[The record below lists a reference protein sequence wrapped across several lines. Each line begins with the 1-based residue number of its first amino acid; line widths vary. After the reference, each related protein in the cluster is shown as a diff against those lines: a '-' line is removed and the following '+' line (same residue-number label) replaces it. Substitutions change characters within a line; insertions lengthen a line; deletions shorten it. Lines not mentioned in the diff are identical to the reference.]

1 VAGILARV
9 LSGGPL
15 ERPSSRAVCR
25 IHHAGSERP
34 LRAEE
39 EGYEMSMFVR
49 DAGAGHWP
57 PVELSVEE
65 DLGPGGTTLRLAG
78 ELDMATAR
86 RLEAAVA
93 SALAREESALTV
105 DLTDVSFMDS
115 TGLRSLLRARR
126 DCERRD
132 RAFFLIPAANGGQ
145 HRLFQVSGLIG
156 HLTFREPEAAQPSG

>member
-1 VAGILARV
+1 
-9 LSGGPL
+9 
-15 ERPSSRAVCR
+15 
-25 IHHAGSERP
+25 
-34 LRAEE
+34 
-39 EGYEMSMFVR
+39 MSMFGR
-49 DAGAGHWP
+49 EEAPGRWP
-57 PVELSVEE
+57 PVELSIQEE
-65 DLGPGGTTLRLAG
+65 LGGEGTALRLAG

-93 SALAREESALTV
+93 SALGREESELTV

-126 DCERRD
+126 DCERRE
-132 RAFFLIPAANGGQ
+132 RAFFLIPAAGQ